1 MDTKC
6 APCMQLVFNLIL
18 KEKDDFG
25 LKGCQGKLKGVKA
38 KTLIKPHLRV
48 LSGIPVSR
56 NWFKTVSN
64 FLIPISLQT
73 NVVDLKQFPLSG
85 CKDIGIK

>member
-1 MDTKC
+1 
-6 APCMQLVFNLIL
+6 MQLVFNLIL

-48 LSGIPVSR
+48 LSRETDI
-56 NWFKTVSN
+56 K
-64 FLIPISLQT
+64 LCQT
-73 NVVDLKQFPLSG
+73 F
-85 CKDIGIK
+85 